1 MSRKNIARC
10 HLHIENPRS
19 TISGRKNKGGIP
31 VIQDIA
37 PKKLDNQY
45 HPERKI
51 SEKSTV
57 LHFLGRKL
65 LCRVTEDGTL
75 VLPTYAEFSGIEADY
90 TYLFAVDE
98 QNYFLCR
105 SDETLTI
112 APYEYQ
118 DINLFRTVQ
127 PRDVAYAAVTGFHL
141 ASWYADNRFCGRC
154 GNPTEHHGA
163 LRMLKCP
170 KCGNMIFPKIMP
182 SVIVAVTR
190 GDKLLL
196 TRYNRPNAK
205 LTALVAGFTEIGET
219 VEDTVHREVLEEVGL
234 KVKNLK
240 YYKTQPWG
248 ISTGGLLVGFWCEAE
263 GDDEPHVDGEELA
276 EARFLT
282 RDELKATYTDAG
294 VALTGEMIQQ
304 FIEGNNP

>member
-1 MSRKNIARC
+1 M
-10 HLHIENPRS
+10 
-19 TISGRKNKGGIP
+19 
-31 VIQDIA
+31 IQDIA

-45 HPERKI
+45 HPERRI
-51 SEKSTV
+51 GQSGTV

-65 LCRVTEDGTL
+65 LCRVAEDSTL
-75 VLPTYAEFSGIEADY
+75 FLPTYAEFAGVESEY
-90 TYLFAVDE
+90 TYLFAVDG

-105 SDETLTI
+105 SENELSVDGC
-112 APYEYQ
+112 EYQ

-127 PRDVAYAAVTGFHL
+127 PRDIAYAAVTGFHL
-141 ASWYADNRFCGRC
+141 ASWYSDNRFCGRC
-154 GNPTEHHGA
+154 GTPTEHDGE

-182 SVIVAVTR
+182 SVIVAVTN

-219 VEDTVHREVLEEVGL
+219 VEDTVHREVMEEAGL
-234 KVKNLK
+234 RVKNLR

-248 ISTGGLLVGFWCEAE
+248 ISTGGLLVGFWCEVD
-263 GDDEPHVDGEELA
+263 GDDTIHIDDVELA
-276 EARFLT
+276 EARWLT
-282 RDELKATYTDAG
+282 REELQATYTDAG
-294 VALTGEMIQQ
+294 IALTGEMIQQ
-304 FIEGNNP
+304 FIEGKNP

>member
-1 MSRKNIARC
+1 M
-10 HLHIENPRS
+10 
-19 TISGRKNKGGIP
+19 
-31 VIQDIA
+31 IQDIA

-45 HPERKI
+45 HPERKAAAGA
-51 SEKSTV
+51 TV
-57 LHFLGRKL
+57 LHFAGRKL
-65 LCRVTEDGTL
+65 LCRVTEDQTL
-75 VLPTYAEFSGIEADY
+75 ELPAYEEFSGVEGEF
-90 TYLFAVDE
+90 TYLFAVE
-98 QNYFLCR
+98 ERNYFLCR
-105 SDETLTI
+105 CEKELSVDGY
-112 APYEYQ
+112 AYQ

-154 GNPTEHHGA
+154 GTPTEHDGE
-163 LRMLKCP
+163 LRMLRCP

-182 SVIVAVTR
+182 SVIVGVTN

-219 VEDTVHREVLEEVGL
+219 AEDTVHREVMEEAGL
-234 KVKNLK
+234 RVKNLR

-248 ISTGGLLVGFWCEAE
+248 ISTGGLLVGFWCE
-263 GDDEPHVDGEELA
+263 VDGSDDIHIDDAELA
-276 EARFLT
+276 EARWLT
-282 RDELKATYTDAG
+282 REELKATYTDTG
-294 VALTGEMIQQ
+294 VALTGEMIMQ

>member
-1 MSRKNIARC
+1 M
-10 HLHIENPRS
+10 
-19 TISGRKNKGGIP
+19 
-31 VIQDIA
+31 IQDIA
-37 PKKLDNQY
+37 PKKLDNQF

-51 SEKSTV
+51 DAGSIV

-65 LCRVTEDGTL
+65 LCRVTEDKTL
-75 VLPTYAEFSGIEADY
+75 ILPTCAELAGAECEY

-105 SDETLTI
+105 SDAELTLGG
-112 APYEYQ
+112 YEYQ

-154 GNPTEHHGA
+154 GNPTEHDGE

-182 SVIVAVTR
+182 SVIVGVTN

-219 VEDTVHREVLEEVGL
+219 VEETVHREVMEEVGIQ
-234 KVKNLK
+234 VKNLR
-240 YYKTQPWG
+240 YYKSQPWG
-248 ISTGGLLVGFWCEAE
+248 ISTGGLLVGFWCEADGSSE
-263 GDDEPHVDGEELA
+263 IHIDETELA
-276 EARFLT
+276 EARWLT
-282 RDELKATYTDAG
+282 REELKEMYTDAG
-294 VALTGEMIQQ
+294 VALTGEMIMQ
-304 FIEGNNP
+304 FIEGKNPQ

>member
-1 MSRKNIARC
+1 MIDRKF
-10 HLHIENPRS
+10 E
-19 TISGRKNKGGIP
+19 GGIS

-51 SEKSTV
+51 GEKSTV
-57 LHFLGRKL
+57 LHFLGKKL
-65 LCRVTEDGTL
+65 LCRVTEDKTL
-75 VLPTYAEFSGIEADY
+75 ALPTYAAFAGVTADY
-90 TYLFAVDE
+90 TYLFAVDG
-98 QNYFLCR
+98 QNFFLCR
-105 SDETLTI
+105 SDAELTLDG
-112 APYEYQ
+112 YEYQ
-118 DINLFRTVQ
+118 SIDLFRTVR
-127 PRDVAYAAVTGFHL
+127 PRDAAFAAVTGFHL

-154 GNPTEHHGA
+154 GTPTEHDGE

-219 VEDTVHREVLEEVGL
+219 VEDTVHREVMEEAGL

-263 GDDEPHVDGEELA
+263 GGDEPRVDGVELA

-282 RDELKATYTDAG
+282 REELKATYTDAG
-294 VALTGEMIQQ
+294 IALTGEMIQQ
-304 FIEGNNP
+304 FIEGKNP

>member
-1 MSRKNIARC
+1 M
-10 HLHIENPRS
+10 
-19 TISGRKNKGGIP
+19 
-31 VIQDIA
+31 IQDIA

-45 HPERKI
+45 HPDRKI
-51 SEKSTV
+51 DAGSTV
-57 LHFLGRKL
+57 LQFLGRKL
-65 LCRVTEDGTL
+65 LCRVTEDKTL
-75 VLPTYAEFSGIEADY
+75 ILPTCAELAGAECEY

-105 SDETLTI
+105 SDAELTLGG
-112 APYEYQ
+112 YEYQ

-154 GNPTEHHGA
+154 GNPTEHDGE

-182 SVIVAVTR
+182 SVIVGVTN

-219 VEDTVHREVLEEVGL
+219 VEETVHREVMEEVGIQ
-234 KVKNLK
+234 VKNLR
-240 YYKTQPWG
+240 YYKSQPWG
-248 ISTGGLLVGFWCEAE
+248 ISTGGLLVGFWCEADGSSE
-263 GDDEPHVDGEELA
+263 IHIDETELA
-276 EARFLT
+276 EARWLT
-282 RDELKATYTDAG
+282 REELKEMYTDAG
-294 VALTGEMIQQ
+294 VALTGEMIMQ
-304 FIEGNNP
+304 FIEGKNPQ